1 MGSIV
6 SLLKNYAWGVV
17 RSFEE
22 ALLSREP
29 NEILSQ
35 LLAQF
40 ILNLKPQTR
49 NLR

>member
-1 MGSIV
+1 MTRAYI
-6 SLLKNYAWGVV
+6 N
-17 RSFEE
+17 SFEN

-29 NEILSQ
+29 NPILTQ
-35 LLAQF
+35 LLCHF